1 MQTKQ
6 TTGEKIANGLLA
18 AGVAVALTVITLGSR
33 QAEAAE
39 TAQTGALH
47 LVATVKDGPA
57 MQAVSW
63 VVKQGD
69 AVVKST
75 RSHSATIHLPGGDYS
90 AHLECNGTKRSRSF
104 TLRSGGDIDIVLAC
118 G

>member
-1 MQTKQ
+1 MKTNR

-18 AGVAVALTVITLGSR
+18 FGVAVALTVITLGSR
-33 QAEAAE
+33 EANA
-39 TAQTGALH
+39 AQTGALH
-47 LVATVKDGPA
+47 LVATIKDGPA

-75 RSHSATIHLPGGDYS
+75 HSHSATFHLPGGDYS
-90 AHLECNGTKRSRSF
+90 AHLECNGTNRSRSF